1 MKKTIKIFS
10 IILMVSIFV
19 LFLSNTV
26 LASGASGIMSNLK
39 PNYDKVETRQFNWTW
54 IKYY

>member
-26 LASGASGIMSNLK
+26 LASGASGIMNNLK
-39 PNYDKVETRQFNWTW
+39 PNYDKVETR
-54 IKYY
+54 